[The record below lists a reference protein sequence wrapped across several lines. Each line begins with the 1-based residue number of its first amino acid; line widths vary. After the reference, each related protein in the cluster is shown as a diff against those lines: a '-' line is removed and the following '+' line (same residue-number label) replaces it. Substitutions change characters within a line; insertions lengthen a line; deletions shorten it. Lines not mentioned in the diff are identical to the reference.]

1 MLALTIP
8 FIKKLKHNGVA
19 FFASQNFLDFCP
31 ALRAHLG
38 LKKYISY
45 QYIIYIDQLP
55 VSLLA
60 QMVERCTGIV
70 EIMGSNPDGPE
81 FFSSSYFQLLVQ

>member
-8 FIKKLKHNGVA
+8 FIKKLKHNCVA

-45 QYIIYIDQLP
+45 IIYIDQLP
-55 VSLLA
+55 VGLLA

-70 EIMGSNPDGPE
+70 EVMGSNPDGPE

>member
-38 LKKYISY
+38 LKKYIY
-45 QYIIYIDQLP
+45 YIIYIDQLP
-55 VSLLA
+55 VGLLA
-60 QMVERCTGIV
+60 PMVERCTGIV
-70 EIMGSNPDGPE
+70 EVMGSNPDGPE
-81 FFSSSYFQLLVQ
+81 FFSISYF

>member
-38 LKKYISY
+38 LKNISN
-45 QYIIYIDQLP
+45 ISYIDQLP
-55 VSLLA
+55 VGLLA
-60 QMVERCTGIV
+60 PMVERCTGIV
-70 EIMGSNPDGPE
+70 EVMGSNPDGPE
-81 FFSSSYFQLLVQ
+81 FFSSSYF

>member
-19 FFASQNFLDFCP
+19 FFASQNFYDFCP

-38 LKKYISY
+38 LKKYI
-45 QYIIYIDQLP
+45 
-55 VSLLA
+55 
-60 QMVERCTGIV
+60 
-70 EIMGSNPDGPE
+70 
-81 FFSSSYFQLLVQ
+81 